1 MLHVALQSD
10 YAVAGIVAHFR
21 PLQMRAASS
30 SRSHSVAS
38 ASGAAPA
45 RMAASISA
53 WITRSFSAL
62 DGVGQA
68 GAMVRWVASFEASKP
83 GSVTASAI
91 GPGTLA
97 QPLKNTSSAAA
108 LNSIVFCLIIG
119 NSRDSP
125 VEISRALGPA
135 LVLKGAVPPPIG
147 NETREKIA
155 DPLQKRGEK
164 GAHAGDF
171 FEITDQAAVP
181 MMISAPTT

>member
-1 MLHVALQSD
+1 
-10 YAVAGIVAHFR
+10 
-21 PLQMRAASS
+21 MRAASS

-68 GAMVRWVASFEASKP
+68 GAMVRWVASLEASNP
-83 GSVTASAI
+83 GSWTASAI
-91 GPGTLA
+91 GPGPLA
-97 QPLKNTSSAAA
+97 QPVKNVSSATA

-119 NSRDSP
+119 DSRYSP

-135 LVLKGAVPPPIG
+135 FVLKVAVAPPIG
-147 NETREKIA
+147 DETREKIA
-155 DPLQKRGEK
+155 EPLQDRGEN

-171 FEITDQAAVP
+171 FEITDQTAVP

>member
-1 MLHVALQSD
+1 
-10 YAVAGIVAHFR
+10 
-21 PLQMRAASS
+21 MRAASS

-45 RMAASISA
+45 RIAASISTSIA
-53 WITRSFSAL
+53 RSLAAL

-68 GAMVRWVASFEASKP
+68 GAMVRWVASLEASNP
-83 GSVTASAI
+83 GSWTASAV
-91 GPGTLA
+91 GPGRLS

-108 LNSIVFCLIIG
+108 LSSIVFRLIIG

-135 LVLKGAVPPPIG
+135 LVLKGAVAPPIG
-147 NETREKIA
+147 DETREKIA
-155 DPLQKRGEK
+155 EPLQDRGEK

-171 FEITDQAAVP
+171 FEIADQTAVP
-181 MMISAPTT
+181 MMMSAPTT